1 MLVLLYI
8 TGIQQILYVLFPLV
22 LQDSMNETIYN
33 SFSPSEH
40 LLAACFGTPPPPYLF
55 VGTAQAW
62 ALVMQEVAEA
72 DPAYL
77 CWAGPSGTGGFCR
90 HMADPGPGA
99 FPGASRA
106 SALPGSERGLELQEK
121 ESLTLHIPPPLPQR
135 DYTDVVFQ
143 QIP

>member
-22 LQDSMNETIYN
+22 LQDSMDETIYN

-40 LLAACFGTPPPPYLF
+40 LLAAPLYLL
-55 VGTAQAW
+55 VATAQAW

-77 CWAGPSGTGGFCR
+77 CWAGPSGTGGFCH

-106 SALPGSERGLELQEK
+106 SALPGSERGLALQEK

-135 DYTDVVFQ
+135 DNTDVVFQ